1 MLRDRVSSFWALEVA
16 CLGGSN
22 PLSPL
27 LFRRQPGA
35 MFLGDR
41 RSPVP
46 LFLFLLG
53 YSNHKPQ
60 PLPYSLYEG
69 DVYVAPGLP
78 YGNRRRWSELEG
90 PQESAWRS

>member
-1 MLRDRVSSFWALEVA
+1 MLRDRVSSFWALEVVV
-16 CLGGSN
+16 LGGSN
-22 PLSPL
+22 PPEPPF

-53 YSNHKPQ
+53 YSNHKP
-60 PLPYSLYEG
+60 PTPSLL
-69 DVYVAPGLP
+69 VV
-78 YGNRRRWSELEG
+78 
-90 PQESAWRS
+90 

>member
-16 CLGGSN
+16 CPRGSN

-41 RSPVP
+41 RSRCPCSCSSWDTVTTNP
-46 LFLFLLG
+46 NPF
-53 YSNHKPQ
+53 PTRCMR
-60 PLPYSLYEG
+60 G

-78 YGNRRRWSELEG
+78 YGNRRR
-90 PQESAWRS
+90 